1 MVEPLQLND
10 HTAVVREF
18 FEAAEAADLDR
29 VIAVMHPD
37 IVWEV
42 PGRSPVAGR
51 FDSRDAAVA
60 MLVRI
65 AEMAGGPPQAK
76 MREIFAN
83 DDGVVALVDIDMT
96 PPGDQPWHGND
107 AWLLRTDGS
116 QVTFVREHWFDTRGF
131 DELTAWTTGGL
142 GSTTP

>member
-1 MVEPLQLND
+1 MVEPLQAND
-10 HTAVVREF
+10 HEAVAREF
-18 FEAAEAADLDR
+18 FTAAEAADLDR
-29 VIAVMHPD
+29 VIAMMHPD

-42 PGRSPVAGR
+42 PGRSPVAGC
-51 FDSRDAAVA
+51 FVGRDAAVA

-83 DDGVVALVDIDMT
+83 HDGVVALVDIDLA
-96 PPGDQPWHGND
+96 PPGDQPWHGDD

-116 QVTFVREHWFDTRGF
+116 QITYVREHWFETRGF
-131 DELTAWTTGGL
+131 DELTAWTKGGP
-142 GSTTP
+142 GPTP